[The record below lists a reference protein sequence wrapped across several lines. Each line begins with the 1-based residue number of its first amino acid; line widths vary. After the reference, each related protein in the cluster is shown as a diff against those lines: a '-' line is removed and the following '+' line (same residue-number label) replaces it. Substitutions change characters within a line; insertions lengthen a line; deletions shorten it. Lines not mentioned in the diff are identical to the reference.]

1 MNNHKTI
8 SRQVIEKHCCHYSM
22 SLETETEVEVL
33 LSCGPFKNLWGNLD
47 FRFPNKDQT
56 LFLFLWYHPYP
67 FKLEKNVFETETP
80 SPKYPFTMLEQCSKN
95 SNKSG
100 SEFAAQNN
108 YWCRCNSDM
117 HLARTTASMWV
128 QLTKTFQSSETCS
141 LSSNWARM
149 HLSSS
154 LGLK

>member
-1 MNNHKTI
+1 
-8 SRQVIEKHCCHYSM
+8 M

-67 FKLEKNVFETETP
+67 FKLEKNVFETETH
-80 SPKYPFTMLEQCSKN
+80 SPKYPFTMLEQYSKN

-108 YWCRCNSDM
+108 
-117 HLARTTASMWV
+117 LLVQV
-128 QLTKTFQSSETCS
+128 QLGHAPGSHHGIHVGPAHQDFSE
-141 LSSNWARM
+141 LWDM
-149 HLSSS
+149 LIVIQ
-154 LGLK
+154 LG